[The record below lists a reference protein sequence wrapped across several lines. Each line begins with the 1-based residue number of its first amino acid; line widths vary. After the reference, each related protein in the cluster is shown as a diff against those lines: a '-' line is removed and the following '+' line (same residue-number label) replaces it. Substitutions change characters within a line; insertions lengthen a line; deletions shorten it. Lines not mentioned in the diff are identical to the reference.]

1 MPIYTYRC
9 SLCDI
14 SDDYMKEIKDR
25 DKKFLCEQEGCSGV
39 MVRDIDAPSF
49 QLKGDGWYKDGYSK
63 KQQKPKKEE
72 VK

>member
-25 DKKFLCEQEGCSGV
+25 DKKFLCEQDGCSGI
-39 MVRDIDAPSF
+39 MIRDIDAPSF

-63 KQQKPKKEE
+63 KQQKSKEE
-72 VK
+72 TLK